1 MKKLILTVLIM
12 IITTVYV
19 EADVFIKTLTR
30 AEPINAFGQ
39 SIPARET
46 FSEQWISDN
55 FYYIKSEE
63 GFSYLYDIKKNII
76 YLIAH
81 PTKSYL
87 AISPEVDFTSLLPE
101 EMAPMAQALKQM
113 TISVTP
119 TDEAAVINNIQ
130 CQGYRLEMVIM
141 MYPIEMTIWASEE
154 LPVNLKR
161 FLEEVWPVIMRL
173 DLRVAGESASELN
186 KIKGLWI
193 AYESRAK
200 IMGTEVN
207 SKTEIVE
214 LSKKTPP
221 KGTYAL
227 PEGYRQ
233 KDRLE
238 MEDLT
243 GL

>member
-1 MKKLILTVLIM
+1 MKKFILTLLV
-12 IITTVYV
+12 IITTTISM

-30 AEPINAFGQ
+30 VEPINAFGQ
-39 SIPARET
+39 SIPAKET
-46 FSEQWISDN
+46 FSEQWISDS

-63 GFSYLYDIKKNII
+63 GFSYLYDIKKGVI

-81 PTKSYL
+81 PTRSYL
-87 AISPEVDFTSLLPE
+87 EISPEVDFISLLPQE
-101 EMAPMAQALKQM
+101 LAPMAQALKQM

-119 TDEAAVINNIQ
+119 SGETAVINNIQ
-130 CQGYRLEMVIM
+130 CQGYRLEMTMM

-161 FLEEVWPVIMRL
+161 FLEEVWPVIMKL
-173 DLRVAGESASELN
+173 DLRVAGESAAELN
-186 KIKGLWI
+186 KVKGLWI

-200 IMGTEVN
+200 IMGAEVT
-207 SKTEIVE
+207 SRTEIVE
-214 LSKKTPP
+214 LIKKTPP

-227 PEGYRQ
+227 PEGYRK

-238 MEDLT
+238 MEDLS